1 MPDNV
6 PSIQFI
12 RNLDYET
19 GFLIHFT
26 FNGKQLG
33 DSAEGGTDYRN
44 IPPNFL
50 SDDADIALNSGG
62 HISTGSKLLPATL
75 SIHSHA
81 HFRSL

>member
-1 MPDNV
+1 MPDNIA
-6 PSIQFI
+6 SIPFI

-26 FNGKQLG
+26 FNRKQLG
-33 DSAEGGTDYRN
+33 DSAEGGTDYTN

-62 HISTGSKLLPATL
+62 HASTNSK
-75 SIHSHA
+75 
-81 HFRSL
+81 